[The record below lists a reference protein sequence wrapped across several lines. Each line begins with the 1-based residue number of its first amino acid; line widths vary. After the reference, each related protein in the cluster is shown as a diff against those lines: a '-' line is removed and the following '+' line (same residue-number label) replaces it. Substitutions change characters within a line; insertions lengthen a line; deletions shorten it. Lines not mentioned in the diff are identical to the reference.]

1 MLAMDLPEM
10 TWDYC
15 MEQAFQAMHTNWTGE
30 LQRAKLQR
38 AKVEAWLAIA
48 REIRKSE
55 SATEAAVRKI
65 IAEAKPV

>member
-1 MLAMDLPEM
+1 M

-30 LQRAKLQR
+30 LQR

-65 IAEAKPV
+65 VAEAKPV

>member
-1 MLAMDLPEM
+1 MLAMDLSEM

-15 MEQAFQAMHTNWTGE
+15 MEKAFQAMHSNWTAE
-30 LQRAKLQR
+30 MQLT
-38 AKVEAWLAIA
+38 KVTAWLAIA
-48 REIRKSE
+48 REIRDSE

>member
-1 MLAMDLPEM
+1 
-10 TWDYC
+10 

-30 LQRAKLQR
+30 LQR

-65 IAEAKPV
+65 VAEAKPV